1 MKTQSNLKLTSRN
14 AAAIIRGPPNSDTKP
29 NWIPLP
35 DPVTEDQV
43 KLKLT
48 WRAGTRTRASL

>member
-1 MKTQSNLKLTSRN
+1 L
-14 AAAIIRGPPNSDTKP
+14 NSDTKP

-48 WRAGTRTRASL
+48 WGAGTRTRASL